1 MTLESKHVGVPK
13 ALNLTNN
20 VQYLFCLGRYFHV
33 FVVFNFVIKKPG
45 FSSQERF
52 KITHAWP
59 KSSIGWIHVVWHVLT
74 WAIVYI
80 QICPKTVLFY
90 IHYSKKWLCPLFL
103 GVIFGPF
110 WKKRKK
116 IRTTTRKKWLF
127 RHFLAPKTPCLR
139 VAWRHRDVSRQ
150 PKRAVSAR
158 LIGWRLIQWKYQGFL
173 LNFYLCKHSV

>member
-1 MTLESKHVGVPK
+1 MTLESKHLGVPK

-33 FVVFNFVIKKPG
+33 FVVFNFVIKKPV

-110 WKKRKK
+110 WKKVKNPNYNEKK
-116 IRTTTRKKWLF
+116 MAFSALFSSKNAVFTR
-127 RHFLAPKTPCLR
+127 R
-139 VAWRHRDVSRQ
+139 VTSSWRQ
-150 PKRAVSAR
+150 PPTKTRRKRAFDWLAADTMKISRVFT
-158 LIGWRLIQWKYQGFL
+158 KFL
-173 LNFYLCKHSV
+173 PL